1 MEIQMPLTPVSM
13 ASEDIHGPMSPLSLA
28 STGTTVNS
36 RSPSPSSSPSPAPE
50 PSTNHGEGQSPNN
63 NKHGRRPSNGV
74 EPWIARL
81 GPILAVPELEADIQ
95 NNIPRVPSPN
105 PDLSGAANAQGE
117 DFAAAPGANTTGSST
132 LSNTSTSTSTTAGPS
147 STDATIDTHLASVL
161 ATENYHRRQ
170 REHERRTRETASAN
184 GPGTTSGGNCPRAR
198 PGAGHIDRRQVME
211 MGLGLHRIR
220 RSMVRRRIRSERR
233 MRGLALR

>member
-1 MEIQMPLTPVSM
+1 MEIQMP
-13 ASEDIHGPMSPLSLA
+13 
-28 STGTTVNS
+28 
-36 RSPSPSSSPSPAPE
+36 PSPAPE

-63 NKHGRRPSNGV
+63 NKHGQWPSSGV
-74 EPWIARL
+74 EPWIVKP

-105 PDLSGAANAQGE
+105 PDLSGAAANAQGAG
-117 DFAAAPGANTTGSST
+117 FAAASGANTTGSST
-132 LSNTSTSTSTTAGPS
+132 LSNASTSTSTTAGPS
-147 STDATIDTHLASVL
+147 STDATIDTRLASVL

-170 REHERRTRETASAN
+170 RERERRTRETASAN

-211 MGLGLHRIR
+211 MRLGLHRIR